1 MAGLSDEVC
10 WEADGCICRDPGGNP
25 IETLCKLLIQ
35 GFVLTCVN
43 TFLLLGHSLY
53 CGSHGDNTDGTICSI
68 TVSSNTFIDLKPE
81 EFETFELKV

>member
-53 CGSHGDNTDGTICSI
+53 CGSHGDNT
-68 TVSSNTFIDLKPE
+68 
-81 EFETFELKV
+81 EFPLVPSVPSLCL